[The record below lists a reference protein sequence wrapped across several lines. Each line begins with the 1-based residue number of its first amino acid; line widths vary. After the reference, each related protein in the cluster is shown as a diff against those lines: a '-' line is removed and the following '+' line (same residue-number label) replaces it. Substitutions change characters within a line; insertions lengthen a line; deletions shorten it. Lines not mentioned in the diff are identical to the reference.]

1 MFFEIELTK
10 DYYVGKPTENDIKQM
25 KYELKEV
32 NQDSFSDFIRKG
44 YCYTSVMKDDHRSK
58 DNFIKTNIITYDID
72 DCKVEMDD
80 ALKGLSIKPYICYTS
95 PSNGM
100 EGKGYRYR
108 LIYCLDEPITKRE
121 DYYVYARSLEDQIAL
136 QSIVGDCVDNRSYY
150 PEQYWNGCRYC
161 NIIVNK
167 NNILYKNNI
176 LLNNNYRIDYHGR
189 TSNGKVHKSITQ
201 TYIKQSQ
208 HISLSDTFEDDYWNM
223 SFKEILEKYDY
234 PNIEHTPIEY
244 DDSLLMITYPENYYE
259 IRRPSYKTK
268 GGYTKK
274 IKDGEERRKKLYL
287 NGIVRRKI
295 NPDISF
301 DNLLYN
307 LVYEFYYYYINDGNK
322 IDKKI
327 LYQIAKNVMEA
338 DIREGDLGKPIKK
351 SFANPLYCQK
361 HNLTKREVSD
371 LSKNKKQYIGEFYDF
386 TKTDKEN
393 IEIMKE
399 YGLEIKI
406 ATLKRWKKE
415 NGIRK
420 YKKSS

>member
-1 MFFEIELTK
+1 
-10 DYYVGKPTENDIKQM
+10 
-25 KYELKEV
+25 
-32 NQDSFSDFIRKG
+32 
-44 YCYTSVMKDDHRSK
+44 
-58 DNFIKTNIITYDID
+58 
-72 DCKVEMDD
+72 
-80 ALKGLSIKPYICYTS
+80 
-95 PSNGM
+95 
-100 EGKGYRYR
+100 
-108 LIYCLDEPITKRE
+108 
-121 DYYVYARSLEDQIAL
+121 
-136 QSIVGDCVDNRSYY
+136 
-150 PEQYWNGCRYC
+150 
-161 NIIVNK
+161 
-167 NNILYKNNI
+167 
-176 LLNNNYRIDYHGR
+176 
-189 TSNGKVHKSITQ
+189 
-201 TYIKQSQ
+201 
-208 HISLSDTFEDDYWNM
+208 M